1 MDKSDLI
8 LAAIEQMGRSLNAE
22 LTDIRSQMAAME
34 AKMATKDDLKELR
47 TEVKEDLKGLRAE
60 VKDDLKELRAE
71 VKEDLREIE
80 QRLAKRIETVD
91 DHSESRFNSLVSS
104 LIQLS
109 KMEGRIEEQS
119 KILQLALAGR
129 MQRPP
134 AAE

>member
-22 LTDIRSQMAAME
+22 LTDIRAQMAKME
-34 AKMATKDDLKELR
+34 ARMAT
-47 TEVKEDLKGLRAE
+47 
-60 VKDDLKELRAE
+60 KDDLKELRAE
-71 VKEDLREIE
+71 VKEDLREVE

>member
-1 MDKSDLI
+1 MDKSELI

-22 LTDIRSQMAAME
+22 LTDIRAR
-34 AKMATKDDLKELR
+34 MATKEDLKELR
-47 TEVKEDLKGLRAE
+47 AEVKGDLKELRAE
-60 VKDDLKELRAE
+60 VKDDLKELRNK
-71 VKEDLREIE
+71 VKEDLRELE
-80 QRLAKRIETVD
+80 ERLTKQIATVD

>member
-8 LAAIEQMGRSLNAE
+8 LAAIEQMGRTLNAE
-22 LTDIRSQMAAME
+22 LTDIRAQMAGME
-34 AKMATKDDLKELR
+34 ARMATKDDLKELR
-47 TEVKEDLKGLRAE
+47 DEVKEDLK
-60 VKDDLKELRAE
+60 DLRAE
-71 VKEDLREIE
+71 VKEDLRELE
-80 QRLAKRIETVD
+80 ERLSKQIATVD

>member
-8 LAAIEQMGRSLNAE
+8 LAAIEQMGRTLNAE
-22 LTDIRSQMAAME
+22 LTDIRAQMATME
-34 AKMATKDDLKELR
+34 ARMATKDDLKELR
-47 TEVKEDLKGLRAE
+47 VE

-71 VKEDLREIE
+71 VKEDFRELE
-80 QRLAKRIETVD
+80 RQLTKRIETVD